1 MNQEDYITYVISLK
15 YPETVLNTLS
25 KHSLNPILFNGI
37 NVKLVHKILL
47 KNIVHHYMQNLVP
60 KVL

>member
-37 NVKLVHKILL
+37 NGKTCSQDTIKKH
-47 KNIVHHYMQNLVP
+47 
-60 KVL
+60 

>member
-37 NVKLVHKILL
+37 KTV
-47 KNIVHHYMQNLVP
+47 
-60 KVL
+60 